1 MFITVTSVRKQE
13 EEYFKEHLKDFSLK
27 IYKTQIQNIPI
38 EGIKDTDILVV
49 FVFDKVGRD
58 ILSQLPNLKLVITR
72 SAGYDH
78 IDLDYCKEKGIHV
91 AHMPAYSPKSIAE
104 HTFGMLLSLTR
115 NIKKAENKEKR
126 LDFWQSDDLIGVDLD
141 ELTIGIIGTG
151 RIGTETAKIALGFG
165 MNVLAFDIKENEEL
179 VEKGVKYVSFE
190 ELIRNA
196 DIISLHVPYTPKT
209 HHLINREVIEKMKDG
224 VFLINTSRGA
234 VVDTDAVYEAV
245 KKGKIRGL
253 GLDVFEGEDILIL
266 KKYRE
271 GEVSDK
277 TLKILELL
285 HMNNVIITPHIAYF
299 TEKALRNIRRCTVEA
314 IKMFV
319 EKRELGRFKVL

>member
-1 MFITVTSVRKQE
+1 MQITITSVRKQE
-13 EEYFKEHLKDFSLK
+13 EDYFKEHLKDFSLK
-27 IYKTQIQNIPI
+27 MYKTQIQNIPL
-38 EGIKDTDILVV
+38 EEIKDTNILVV
-49 FVFDKVGRD
+49 FVFDKVGRE

-78 IDLDYCKEKGIHV
+78 IDLDYCREKGIRV

-104 HTFGMLLSLTR
+104 HTFGMILSLTR

-126 LDFWQSDDLIGVDLD
+126 LDFWQSDDLMGVDLD
-141 ELTIGIIGTG
+141 ELTMGIIGTG

-179 VEKGVKYVSFE
+179 VKKGVKYVSFE
-190 ELIRNA
+190 ELIKSS
-196 DIISLHVPYTPKT
+196 DVISLHVPYTPKT
-209 HHLINREVIEKMKDG
+209 HHLINKETIEKMKDG

-245 KKGKIRGL
+245 KNGKIRGL

-266 KKYRE
+266 KKYIE
-271 GEVSDK
+271 GEATDK
-277 TLKILELL
+277 NLKILELI
-285 HMNNVIITPHIAYF
+285 HMDNVIITPHIAYF
-299 TEKALRNIRRCTVEA
+299 TEKALKNIRRCTVEA
-314 IKMFV
+314 IKMFL
-319 EKRELGRFKVL
+319 EKGELGRFKVL